1 LSFKILERVD
11 STYIMKPKKTAR
23 ILDIALLFSI
33 AVYLLGKTEIGQSNM
48 DDPLVLP
55 DLWLTT
61 LFTVSAHILVWY
73 KRWTKS
79 NDK

>member
-1 LSFKILERVD
+1 MMD
-11 STYIMKPKKTAR
+11 PKKVAR
-23 ILDIALLFSI
+23 ILDIVLLFSI
-33 AVYLLGKTEIGQSNM
+33 GVYLLGKTQIGQSNM
-48 DDPLVLP
+48 DDPLILP

-79 NDK
+79 NAK